1 MRLSRVPPPLCSP
14 TLTSQSALIA
24 DFTRSGPIA
33 ARGGRDLD
41 RSRQEEAGRG
51 EGGRGGGTKG
61 GSKVSE
67 AFAARKHVN
76 RIKY

>member
-1 MRLSRVPPPLCSP
+1 M
-14 TLTSQSALIA
+14 SQSALIA

-41 RSRQEEAGRG
+41 RSSQEGGAKEKEEEEGQREAGKKRG
-51 EGGRGGGTKG
+51 W
-61 GSKVSE
+61 SPKVSE
-67 AFAARKHVN
+67 AFATRKHVN